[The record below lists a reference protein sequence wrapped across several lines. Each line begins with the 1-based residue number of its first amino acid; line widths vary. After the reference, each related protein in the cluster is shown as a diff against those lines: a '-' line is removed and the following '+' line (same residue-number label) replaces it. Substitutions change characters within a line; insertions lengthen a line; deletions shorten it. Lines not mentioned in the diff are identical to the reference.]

1 MKFHQLQMSS
11 KKQAVKW
18 RRLVSLGEAVAEH
31 KKKNSPWIRS
41 SEGRDYLIRP
51 GFKSERSITLANGDV
66 YQVFSEVIKPQLLPL
81 FKCTC
86 EEKSVKIIATTPT
99 QAANSV
105 LKELGLQTTKHWSGP
120 MFFGFLRKEIISK
133 LSVNQ
138 VSDNT
143 ENEAADTDESE
154 PSSCDDKVTINI
166 AQRSGRLVSWLGILS
181 VGEDTPCDDG
191 TNRTLWSY
199 GSGENVVP
207 LRPGYDARLNLN
219 LEGTSFE
226 ISCKVVSSR
235 SHNFGPIF
243 QCAVISG
250 EDNLY
255 TAQEVKPTTAVRN
268 VFDFLKIKEYKKK
281 IYGYEFF
288 GFQRPDVIK
297 QLQALAKVCRKRQL
311 NDDLAES
318 TTINDTRVRK
328 RKIVSQYPLLDKVA
342 NTKTRNAGPTNALKP
357 QARKERNTL
366 VHEMVK
372 FTSSNDVQSYIVYLC
387 QNDPGLVTSA
397 IEESGSYLDELV
409 SELEITGPRYISL
422 HYSAEVLVGKT
433 RLSQREYI
441 AASKTLKKANV
452 YLSPYAAVAK
462 YISELEVGVINLHK
476 HYVNF
481 EY

>member
-255 TAQEVKPTTAVRN
+255 TTQEVKPTTAVRN

-281 IYGYEFF
+281 
-288 GFQRPDVIK
+288 
-297 QLQALAKVCRKRQL
+297 
-311 NDDLAES
+311 
-318 TTINDTRVRK
+318 
-328 RKIVSQYPLLDKVA
+328 
-342 NTKTRNAGPTNALKP
+342 
-357 QARKERNTL
+357 
-366 VHEMVK
+366 
-372 FTSSNDVQSYIVYLC
+372 
-387 QNDPGLVTSA
+387 
-397 IEESGSYLDELV
+397 
-409 SELEITGPRYISL
+409 
-422 HYSAEVLVGKT
+422 
-433 RLSQREYI
+433 
-441 AASKTLKKANV
+441 
-452 YLSPYAAVAK
+452 
-462 YISELEVGVINLHK
+462 
-476 HYVNF
+476 NF
-481 EY
+481 WL

>member
-1 MKFHQLQMSS
+1 MSS

-31 KKKNSPWIRS
+31 KKENSPWIRS

-66 YQVFSEVIKPQLLPL
+66 CQVFSEVIKPRLLPL

-133 LSVNQ
+133 LSINQ

-143 ENEAADTDESE
+143 ENEAPDTDESE
-154 PSSCDDKVTINI
+154 PSSCDKVTINI

-181 VGEDTPCDDG
+181 VGENPPCDDG

-243 QCAVISG
+243 QCVVISG

-255 TAQEVKPTTAVRN
+255 TTQEVKPTTAVRN
-268 VFDFLKIKEYKKK
+268 VFDFLKIKEYKKN
-281 IYGYEFF
+281 ISGYEFF

-311 NDDLAES
+311 YDDLAES

-328 RKIVSQYPLLDKVA
+328 RKIISQYPLLDKVA

-357 QARKERNTL
+357 KARKERNT
-366 VHEMVK
+366 
-372 FTSSNDVQSYIVYLC
+372 QY
-387 QNDPGLVTSA
+387 
-397 IEESGSYLDELV
+397 
-409 SELEITGPRYISL
+409 
-422 HYSAEVLVGKT
+422 T
-433 RLSQREYI
+433 RW
-441 AASKTLKKANV
+441 
-452 YLSPYAAVAK
+452 
-462 YISELEVGVINLHK
+462 
-476 HYVNF
+476 
-481 EY
+481 